1 MNASEQTLHQ
11 IERALRKTAAKC
23 PTASDDPILTDIY
36 LQVKQDSGEL
46 LVFDDDD
53 NELTRC
59 VVEEWIGNSDE
70 QFYEEVQPILQ
81 TVLQNQKELIDSI
94 HLLRPFSFVLINEER
109 EALAELYL
117 VDDNTIIISDELMQG
132 LSEDLEQ
139 FWQQLEAE

>member
-11 IERALRKTAAKC
+11 IERALRKTADKC

>member
-11 IERALRKTAAKC
+11 IERALRKTADKC
-23 PTASDDPILTDIY
+23 PTASDDPILTDLYI
-36 LQVKQDSGEL
+36 QVKQDSGEI

-81 TVLQNQKELIDSI
+81 SVLQNQKELIDTI
-94 HLLRPFSFVLINEER
+94 NLLRPFSFVLINEER
-109 EALAELYL
+109 ETLAELYL
-117 VDDNTIIISDELMQG
+117 VDDNTIIISNELMQG
-132 LSEDLEQ
+132 LSEDLDE
-139 FWQQLEAE
+139 FWQHLVAE